1 MEHTV
6 SSLDSHAQSD
16 VLLGLLKQITEA
28 AAEEAQPGEQIVQP
42 ELSQT
47 AQSDSQVSAVVGP
60 TTAEL
65 ESINELIKFDHIYYK
80 APNGADKDSV
90 KSQEVEPKNVTVS
103 VTVAA
108 QPITEVPQQVATP
121 PASTTTNQN
130 KEVIDLTQSQ
140 LDLPVDIN
148 DLLDISSDSWNQ
160 LMDIDALLQGE
171 LNSTTEVTA
180 ATVTNTPA
188 ATTNISSGVSLISK
202 DKSIVKNSKQ
212 NKLSSSRKRKAA
224 EPITMETNSVIAN
237 DQLLTPDSLLNFDT
251 DLSAQKSPFSES
263 GYSSD
268 IGSPQSD
275 ISSALSEDL
284 WEESFTQLFP
294 SLV

>member
-1 MEHTV
+1 
-6 SSLDSHAQSD
+6 
-16 VLLGLLKQITEA
+16 
-28 AAEEAQPGEQIVQP
+28 
-42 ELSQT
+42 
-47 AQSDSQVSAVVGP
+47 
-60 TTAEL
+60 
-65 ESINELIKFDHIYYK
+65 
-80 APNGADKDSV
+80 
-90 KSQEVEPKNVTVS
+90 
-103 VTVAA
+103 
-108 QPITEVPQQVATP
+108 
-121 PASTTTNQN
+121 
-130 KEVIDLTQSQ
+130 
-140 LDLPVDIN
+140 
-148 DLLDISSDSWNQ
+148 
-160 LMDIDALLQGE
+160 MDIDALLQGE
-171 LNSTTEVTA
+171 LNSTAEVTA

-188 ATTNISSGVSLISK
+188 ATTNISIGVSLISK

-251 DLSAQKSPFSES
+251 DLSVQKSPFSE
-263 GYSSD
+263 